1 MRWNFNSRK
10 YFNIFF
16 FPLFFFRPRFEW
28 CVGECC
34 GRHQYSGTVFE
45 QWDRSNF
52 VSFFF
57 SVRYFNW
64 FSSKVHLISSKQP
77 FEHTFFLFL
86 SMLPESPPDSG
97 SERSSPPQI
106 QEQSSQDMYS
116 QSEDSFPP
124 SCPFKDK
131 KPEHCGGAGLM
142 YDVGRTLGNH
152 IKAVSPAS
160 VPQYCLNTAESY
172 IQATTS
178 HNAPIHGIPQYTQ
191 CSPMGLS
198 GGHMPTNAA
207 AASSCV
213 PHAIHPETMYP
224 YMPPKH
230 DQHIG

>member
-16 FPLFFFRPRFEW
+16 FPLFFSGQDLSGVLESAA
-28 CVGECC
+28 VDTSILE
-34 GRHQYSGTVFE
+34 QYL
-45 QWDRSNF
+45 SNETDPTLW
-52 VSFFF
+52 VFFF